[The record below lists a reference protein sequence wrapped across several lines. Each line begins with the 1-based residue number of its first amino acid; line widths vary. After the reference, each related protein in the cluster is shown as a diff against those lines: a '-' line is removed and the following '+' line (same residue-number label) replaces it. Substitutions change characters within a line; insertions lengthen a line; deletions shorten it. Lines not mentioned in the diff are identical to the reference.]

1 MAELLFNASTGLA
14 VPETAD
20 IRSDIVT
27 KIQAAF
33 QTSPDEPLLNC
44 EPSSPMGQVVDLI
57 VAEIEAKN
65 AEIVFLMNMVNPNTA
80 QGKFLDALAALY
92 GLSRK
97 ISEPTIVSATLTGL
111 KGTNIP
117 YGAIAQ
123 DSNGNQFRHNV
134 GGGVT
139 IPNAGSIVST
149 FASVEHGAVSVAPG
163 ALNQIVTVIAG
174 WDGITNAAAGAT
186 GRDEETD
193 AELRNR
199 ITASY
204 AINATSYV
212 EAIEANLAELPGVID
227 VKVLEN
233 FTDTARTIYSLS
245 VNPHSIAV
253 CIVGGA
259 DADIARTI
267 FERKDAGCGTTGA
280 YLVSYVATEYNNATY
295 TYRITRPSAASLK
308 VKVEFFADNLG
319 SDLVADIKAAIVADI
334 LGQGA
339 NDRIGLAET
348 VYASRF
354 YAVVQGVTDSPI
366 KTITVALDSGAY
378 GASVAI
384 PATKEPTT
392 ATTDVTIVQGA

>member
-1 MAELLFNASTGLA
+1 MAQLLFNADTGLA
-14 VPETAD
+14 VPETAS
-20 IRSDIVT
+20 IRSDLVT
-27 KIQAAF
+27 RIQEAF

-65 AEIVFLMNMVNPNTA
+65 AELVFLMNMVNPNTA

-92 GLSRK
+92 GLDRK
-97 ISEPTIVSATLTGL
+97 ISEPTIVTCTLTGL
-111 KGTNIP
+111 KGTTIP

-123 DSNGNQFRHNV
+123 DTNGNQYRHNV

-139 IPNAGSIVST
+139 IPNSGSVTTT
-149 FASVEHGAVSVAPG
+149 FASVEHGAVQVASG
-163 ALNQIVTVIAG
+163 ALNTIVTVIAG
-174 WDGITNAAAGAT
+174 WDSITNPAAGVT

-199 ITASY
+199 IADSY

-212 EAIEANLAELPGVID
+212 EAIQANLAELPGVID

-233 FTDTARTIYSLS
+233 FTNSSITLYSLTIQ
-245 VNPHSIAV
+245 PHSIAV

-259 DADIARTI
+259 DAEIARVI
-267 FERKDAGCGTTGA
+267 YERKDAGCGTTGA
-280 YLVSYVATEYNNATY
+280 YLVSYTATEFNNATY
-295 TYRITRPSAASLK
+295 TYRITRPSAESLK
-308 VKVEFFADNLG
+308 VKIEFFADNLG
-319 SDLVADIKAAIVADI
+319 ADIVTEIKKAVVADI

-354 YAVVQGVTDSPI
+354 YAVVQGVTASPI
-366 KTITVALDSGAY
+366 KTITVALGSGSF
-378 GASVAI
+378 GASVDV

-392 ATTDVTIVQGA
+392 AQSDVTVVQGA